1 MAHYS
6 TTAVASSGM
15 LSSSVSVAPPPPLRL
30 TRAAYDDTEIHSLCD
45 AVDQIRPRSHGAWML
60 VAQLHAQTYP
70 DRNRHA
76 ESLNRQW
83 AKTCRR
89 CRTAAASPDALVERP
104 SYLQRVLDIQR
115 RLKATTKKNY
125 HQQPLFVVSNNTI
138 VTNNNHAVTATI
150 ATTGTGINHA
160 SLNVNAPANNSNSG
174 VNNYHQAPAEN
185 NDNEIALVQQQ
196 HPQQQQQPP
205 YAYANEDEDEDEE
218 EDDDEVIDDDDDD
231 DIEDEVFE
239 AGEDVQANI
248 QLNDNNSI
256 EIRIRREERHRYN
269 ILLQQEMDRHDE
281 ELNRLTTKTVETI
294 MNLYVKSMELFAV
307 ALAHGRR

>member
-83 AKTCRR
+83 AKTCRL
-89 CRTAAASPDALVERP
+89 CRTLAASPDALVDRP

-115 RLKATTKKNY
+115 RLKATKKN
-125 HQQPLFVVSNNTI
+125 QQPLFVVGNNTI
-138 VTNNNHAVTATI
+138 VTNNNHAVTAT
-150 ATTGTGINHA
+150 ATATGINHA
-160 SLNVNAPANNSNSG
+160 SLNGNATAHPANNSNSG

-185 NDNEIALVQQQ
+185 NGNDIALVQQQ
-196 HPQQQQQPP
+196 HQQQQQKPP
-205 YAYANEDEDEDEE
+205 YYAYANEDEEED
-218 EDDDEVIDDDDDD
+218 EDDDIDDDDDD
-231 DIEDEVFE
+231 DEGIEDEVVE

-256 EIRIRREERHRYN
+256 EIRIRREEHRRYN
-269 ILLQQEMDRHDE
+269 ILLKQEINRHDE

-294 MNLYVKSMELFAV
+294 MNLYVKSMELFVV

>member
-89 CRTAAASPDALVERP
+89 CRTLAASPDALVDRP

-115 RLKATTKKNY
+115 RLKATKKN
-125 HQQPLFVVSNNTI
+125 QQPLFVVGNNTI
-138 VTNNNHAVTATI
+138 VANNNHAVTAT
-150 ATTGTGINHA
+150 ATGINRA
-160 SLNVNAPANNSNSG
+160 SLSGNATTHPANNSYSG

-218 EDDDEVIDDDDDD
+218 EDEDDDIDDDDDD
-231 DIEDEVFE
+231 DDEDIEDEVVE
-239 AGEDVQANI
+239 AGEECTGEYPTQ
-248 QLNDNNSI
+248 
-256 EIRIRREERHRYN
+256 
-269 ILLQQEMDRHDE
+269 
-281 ELNRLTTKTVETI
+281 
-294 MNLYVKSMELFAV
+294 
-307 ALAHGRR
+307 